1 MKYFEKLLPTAVIGL
16 QEFVDW
22 SEYAEYVDW
31 EEF

>member
-1 MKYFEKLLPTAVIGL
+1 MKYLEKPLPTAVIGL

-22 SEYAEYVDW
+22 SEYVEYDNW